1 MLYYSLPAD
10 AVRIDEVTKSASDND
25 IEVTMKEWL
34 RGSADRSGVR
44 RRRREHTL
52 SVHSAINGDKCQHVN
67 HADSNCEASD

>member
-10 AVRIDEVTKSASDND
+10 AVRINEVTKSASDND

-34 RGSADRSGVR
+34 RGSVDRSGG

-52 SVHSAINGDKCQHVN
+52 SVDSAINGKQT
-67 HADSNCEASD
+67 STR